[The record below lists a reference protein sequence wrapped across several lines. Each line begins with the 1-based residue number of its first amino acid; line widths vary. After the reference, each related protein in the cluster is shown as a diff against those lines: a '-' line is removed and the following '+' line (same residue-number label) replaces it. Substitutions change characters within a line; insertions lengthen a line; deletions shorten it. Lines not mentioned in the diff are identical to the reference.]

1 MTVQMWKTLEITAK
15 KEKSLIPPLFAV
27 QWMIYTSEL
36 LCNYSFWSLSWQ
48 RSYIFV
54 VCQLFDLVYEWQPIR
69 SKWWKWAETIFK
81 RISLLIIQFSL
92 GHWDNKNAG
101 MCFALSYESPRKTT
115 RSYRGARISL
125 FPFIICRIVGAE
137 TVSLSQWGEKA
148 GQQSILELTQK
159 RAIHTYRTSFHIISM
174 CLHCR
179 RKPLRQNTQTQET
192 KAWAGWGSQTH
203 EYFIVMTTDAGCSLA
218 MLTLIISWYDHSAMW
233 PDSNI
238 SPWAKP
244 DSSRCRCMW
253 FYEILMTSVSYNL
266 FMYLPFVL

>member
-15 KEKSLIPPLFAV
+15 KEKSLIPPLVAV

-137 TVSLSQWGEKA
+137 TVSLSQWGGKGWTTVYLRVDTKKSHSHLQDFISHHQHVFALQEETLKTEYTNSA
-148 GQQSILELTQK
+148 DKGLSWLRESNTWIFYCHDNWCRVLPCNANTNNQLIWSFSNVAWLKYFSMSQARQQ
-159 RAIHTYRTSFHIISM
+159 
-174 CLHCR
+174 
-179 RKPLRQNTQTQET
+179 
-192 KAWAGWGSQTH
+192 
-203 EYFIVMTTDAGCSLA
+203 
-218 MLTLIISWYDHSAMW
+218 
-233 PDSNI
+233 
-238 SPWAKP
+238 
-244 DSSRCRCMW
+244 
-253 FYEILMTSVSYNL
+253 
-266 FMYLPFVL
+266 